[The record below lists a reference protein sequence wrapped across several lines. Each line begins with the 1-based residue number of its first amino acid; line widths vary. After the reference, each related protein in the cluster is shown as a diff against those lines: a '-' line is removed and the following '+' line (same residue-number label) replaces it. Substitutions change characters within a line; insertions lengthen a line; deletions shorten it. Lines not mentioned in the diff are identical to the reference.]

1 MIRQWTMGS
10 ALTQLRS
17 FVSGVHVELDEV
29 RRYIVR
35 TDRVAELAA
44 GRAARLAKRTPATTV
59 AETAARDEPAAST
72 QPDTPTSP
80 AQRMDVD
87 QAEESTHVRIYLN
100 VIVFY
105 LYFILIQI
113 LKLNNLLPH
122 AVSVLSV
129 LF

>member
-1 MIRQWTMGS
+1 MTNNVGPMIRQWTMGS

-29 RRYIVR
+29 RRYVVR
-35 TDRVAELAA
+35 ADRVAELAA

-105 LYFILIQI
+105 LYIILI
-113 LKLNNLLPH
+113 
-122 AVSVLSV
+122 
-129 LF
+129 

>member
-1 MIRQWTMGS
+1 MTNNVGPMIRQWTMGS

-29 RRYIVR
+29 RRYVVR
-35 TDRVAELAA
+35 ADRVAELAA

-80 AQRMDVD
+80 RMDVD

-105 LYFILIQI
+105 LYIILI
-113 LKLNNLLPH
+113 
-122 AVSVLSV
+122 
-129 LF
+129 